1 MTILD
6 TTNRRFY
13 TGNGTATTYA
23 INSLSGDA
31 LTGIIIFNIT
41 DIKVYLDGV
50 LQTYTTHY
58 TITSD
63 TPPSAFAGKLVNASV
78 VFVTAPADDV
88 EIAIVREIPYT
99 QELGLSN
106 GNNVP
111 PKPLESQLDKLSVQ
125 AQQLNE
131 ALNERIIRVAEYEST
146 SLNALNPEDGKYL
159 KWESGQL
166 VNTTPIEIGVDIS
179 NATIAQVAT
188 NTANIATNTANI
200 ATNTADIAVLET
212 VHVPT
217 GYINTPAPQYAGV
230 QSISINGTASA
241 KSGDDLYNLQAFGN
255 NTVSLGFA
263 GLNGLAT
270 GAVANNT
277 WYYLY
282 LVAQA
287 NGLAGGYL
295 FDTTQGQVSHTLN
308 TENRVLWSEDLSQAT
323 WVKNGTPLA
332 TVTADNLISPSGVLN
347 ADTVTDSTDTANSSI
362 QQDFTAGSTTST
374 LLFYAKRVNTD
385 WLRIQFT
392 QGGNRVNLWFNLLT
406 GALGTQNTGG
416 TAPTGI
422 SVSSQSAGNGWY
434 RVAITATFLSTA
446 LRCVFN
452 TASADASNV
461 RVSNGAF
468 GLWGVQCVNGSVI
481 LPYAKTE
488 GSIVTGTST
497 FRSRQLPLAVRTD
510 ASSNILPFVI
520 EAWHGRSSSTLYRD
534 SEEASAYQVLSS
546 GTASTF
552 TAVSCS
558 SLVPPN
564 SRVATMNV
572 IASGDTGG
580 AFGGAWTRET
590 GASISVGKRV
600 AYWTL
605 SSGNWDSASIY
616 HNTQSLNAS
625 QQFDYRRNFGS
636 VSIWITGYTINL

>member
-1 MTILD
+1 MAKTIGTSELTEVWGSD
-6 TTNRRFY
+6 RVGQGAPSIVTPDLGTIEKGFI
-13 TGNGTATTYA
+13 TGRASSNDFTYVSNELGKKINHILQNGVPAWNATTAYVA
-23 INSLSGDA
+23 GNVVSNEGAVWIATANNTNSDP
-31 LTGIIIFNIT
+31 
-41 DIKVYLDGV
+41 
-50 LQTYTTHY
+50 
-58 TITSD
+58 SD
-63 TPPSAFAGKLVNASV
+63 TNA
-78 VFVTAPADDV
+78 
-88 EIAIVREIPYT
+88 
-99 QELGLSN
+99 N
-106 GNNVP
+106 W
-111 PKPLESQLDKLSVQ
+111 DKVLT
-125 AQQLNE
+125 
-131 ALNERIIRVAEYEST
+131 ST
-146 SLNALNPEDGKYL
+146 KSSLPN
-159 KWESGQL
+159 
-166 VNTTPIEIGVDIS
+166 
-179 NATIAQVAT
+179 
-188 NTANIATNTANI
+188 
-200 ATNTADIAVLET
+200 
-212 VHVPT
+212 
-217 GYINTPAPQYAGV
+217 GYINTPAPQYTGV

-241 KSGDDLYNLQAFGN
+241 KSGDDLYNLQAVGN

-287 NGLAGGYL
+287 NGVAGGYL

-385 WLRIQFT
+385 WLRIQFAQST
-392 QGGNRVNLWFNLLT
+392 NRVNLWLNLST

-422 SVSSQSAGNGWY
+422 SVSSQNAGNGWY

-461 RVSNGAF
+461 RVSSGAF

-510 ASSNILPFVI
+510 ASSNILPFYLDS
-520 EAWHGRSSSTLYRD
+520 WQGRSSSTRYATQLNGATSGLTGSPTVIGLISSSTY
-534 SEEASAYQVLSS
+534 SAFSLAS
-546 GTASTF
+546 F
-552 TAVSCS
+552 
-558 SLVPPN
+558 VPPP
-564 SRVATMNV
+564 SRVATLF
-572 IASGDTGG
+572 AYSRGGG
-580 AFGGAWTRET
+580 AVLFRTTGNTDEYSYDLAGAVQSRELT
-590 GASISVGKRV
+590 LRTNSSQSIDARV
-600 AYWTL
+600 TVNGCDIA
-605 SSGNWDSASIY
+605 
-616 HNTQSLNAS
+616 
-625 QQFDYRRNFGS
+625 
-636 VSIWITGYTINL
+636 VMGYTINL

>member
-1 MTILD
+1 MAKTIGTSELTEVWGSD
-6 TTNRRFY
+6 RVGQGALPIVTPDLGTIEKGFV
-13 TGNGTATTYA
+13 TGLASSNDFTYVSNELGKKINHILQNGVPAWNATTAYVA
-23 INSLSGDA
+23 GNVVSNEGSVWIATANNTNSDP
-31 LTGIIIFNIT
+31 
-41 DIKVYLDGV
+41 
-50 LQTYTTHY
+50 
-58 TITSD
+58 SD
-63 TPPSAFAGKLVNASV
+63 T
-78 VFVTAPADDV
+78 
-88 EIAIVREIPYT
+88 
-99 QELGLSN
+99 N
-106 GNNVP
+106 GNW
-111 PKPLESQLDKLSVQ
+111 DKILT
-125 AQQLNE
+125 
-131 ALNERIIRVAEYEST
+131 ST
-146 SLNALNPEDGKYL
+146 KSSLP
-159 KWESGQL
+159 S
-166 VNTTPIEIGVDIS
+166 
-179 NATIAQVAT
+179 
-188 NTANIATNTANI
+188 
-200 ATNTADIAVLET
+200 
-212 VHVPT
+212 
-217 GYINTPAPQYAGV
+217 GYINTPTPQYAGV

-287 NGLAGGYL
+287 NGVAGGYL

-347 ADTVTDSTDTANSSI
+347 ADTVTDSTDTANSGI

-374 LLFYAKRVNTD
+374 LLFYAKRGNTD
-385 WLRIQFT
+385 WLRIQFAQST
-392 QGGNRVNLWFNLLT
+392 NRVNLWVNLST

-422 SVSSQSAGNGWY
+422 SVSSQNAGNGWY

-452 TASADASNV
+452 TASADASNT
-461 RVSNGAF
+461 RVSGGAF

-488 GSIVTGTST
+488 GSIVTGTAT

-510 ASSNILPFVI
+510 ASSNILPFVMSD
-520 EAWHGRSSSTLYRD
+520 WSGRSSKTLYRD
-534 SEEASAYQVLSS
+534 TEQTSPYQILSS

-558 SLVPPN
+558 SFVPPN
-564 SRVATMNV
+564 SRVALINTS
-572 IASGDTGG
+572 IQADTAGNPG
-580 AFGGAWTRET
+580 FVWTRET
-590 GASISVGKRV
+590 GTSITTGKQV
-600 AYWTL
+600 AYFNL
-605 SSGNWDSASIY
+605 ASGNWNSPSIY
-616 HNTQSLNAS
+616 PNEQTLNSS
-625 QQFDYRRNFGS
+625 QQFDYRRNFGG
-636 VSIWITGYTINL
+636 VDMHVLGYTINL